1 MSIPRQYAA
10 DTPLWY
16 DRRLPTLEDFDGDQ
30 TAFDQAMADYVTGI
44 NGPMMSEKENFG
56 IPEQT
61 VTTFNP
67 DGTIGTAVRGG
78 MPKRFEGMSQ
88 AEAAA
93 NGLNSRF
100 EQIAKKIRSGMYSDS
115 QRRSDLMA
123 LRSKAQLDP
132 EIMQMAYGAM
142 RADGTPVLADPVL
155 AWMEDIL
162 GFAPGENANFTPPVQ
177 EVEAPASPSPF
188 GPEDTWTVQ
197 PDGSLVNQNGDVWI
211 PGGGSLLP
219 NSAVPADDAFVNSV
233 LGGASGLDEMQMRRL
248 EATAR
253 RGQMTPQEWQEAMLA
268 YNEAVANGI
277 DPNIALTAILFGGY

>member
-44 NGPMMSEKENFG
+44 NGPLLSETPNFG
-56 IPEQT
+56 IPEQQ
-61 VTTFNP
+61 VFNHQT
-67 DGTIGTAVRGG
+67 GQYEMRGG
-78 MPKRFEGMSQ
+78 MPDRFEGMSQ
-88 AEAAA
+88 GEFAA
-93 NGLNSRF
+93 NQLNSRF
-100 EQIAKKIRSGMYSDS
+100 SNIQKKQQAGMYSPE
-115 QRRSDLMA
+115 QRKMDLLA
-123 LRSKAQLDP
+123 LQSRAQVRPD
-132 EIMQMAYGAM
+132 EMQSAYGAM

-162 GFAPGENANFTPPVQ
+162 GFSPGENANFTPPVQ